1 VPEVRIRARCHPTE
15 DRERIVNAIK
25 GLFPDAEVTGE
36 DVISARAESVE
47 AFAEMLRRQRI
58 RDAAR
63 AVLRRGLSGKTT
75 SFMLN
80 KQVAAVGKVSFAEE
94 DHPLGDIEVTIE
106 SDDILSLIDHIA
118 PDTRLEVST

>member
-1 VPEVRIRARCHPTE
+1 MPEVRIRARCHPTE